1 MRIKINNVYVD
12 IDVSQTTVRQ
22 VAPVVMSK
30 SPVLE
35 HLPSYWQEKFN
46 NLLLSKADM
55 FATSMTDL
63 GQTTVA
69 KHVITTEGPPIYLP
83 PYRVDQAHKAAIDG
97 QIKEM
102 LDGGIIRP
110 SNSPYSA
117 PIIMVSKKDGGSR
130 MVVDYRKF
138 NAQTRKD
145 RYPLPRIDETIDS
158 LHGAKIFSTLDLFS
172 GFYQIELDESS
183 KSKTAF
189 VTPNGQYEFNR
200 LPMGLC
206 NSPATFQRC
215 LNIVL
220 RHLIGKCCLV
230 YIDDIVLFSKSY
242 EDHLEDLKQ
251 VFTLL
256 RQAGLK
262 IKLSKYEFVRQ
273 FIKYLGHV
281 VSQHG
286 VRPDPEKV
294 AAISKIGTTDNV

>member
-83 PYRVDQAHKAAIDG
+83 PYRVTQAHKTAIAG
-97 QIKEM
+97 QIKEI

-117 PIIMVSKKDGGSR
+117 PIIMVSKKDGRSR
-130 MVVDYRKF
+130 MVVDYRKL

-220 RHLIGKCCLV
+220 RPLV
-230 YIDDIVLFSKSY
+230 
-242 EDHLEDLKQ
+242 H
-251 VFTLL
+251 
-256 RQAGLK
+256 
-262 IKLSKYEFVRQ
+262 
-273 FIKYLGHV
+273 
-281 VSQHG
+281 
-286 VRPDPEKV
+286 
-294 AAISKIGTTDNV
+294 